1 MTFDVTFST
10 NIPYNDPK
18 YNSISL
24 MIGGELKVD
33 SSDPFLAFP
42 VSEQTKQLVAST
54 ANLAIANAF
63 MNYQQVGYLEIA
75 GNLLPVIN
83 AVADALRARNFYLVG
98 ASIHQ
103 FMPDEASARRIEQID
118 SMNQILANPQA
129 IASKMAEAQAA
140 AEKSISAAESP
151 APAVP
156 VSLAPAAA
164 SVPAPVSAPAFA
176 AVSAPAAAP
185 AAPVA
190 APAAPSFVPASPVAA
205 PAAPVTAAAPAP
217 VATASPAPAQ
227 PQLMRYCIRCGT
239 LASGSKFCT
248 NCGSSLIRKN

>member
-1 MTFDVTFST
+1 MTF
-10 NIPYNDPK
+10 DPK

-24 MIGGELKVD
+24 TIGGELKVD

-63 MNYQQVGYLEIA
+63 MKYQQVGYLEIA

-151 APAVP
+151 APAP
-156 VSLAPAAA
+156 VSPVPAAA
-164 SVPAPVSAPAFA
+164 SVPAPVAAPAYAALSAP
-176 AVSAPAAAP
+176 VVP

-190 APAAPSFVPASPVAA
+190 APAAPSFDPASP
-205 PAAPVTAAAPAP
+205 AAATAP
-217 VATASPAPAQ
+217 VATVAPAPAQ
-227 PQLMRYCIRCGT
+227 PQLMRYSNRCGT

>member
-24 MIGGELKVD
+24 TIGGELKVD

-63 MNYQQVGYLEIA
+63 MKYQQVGYLEIA

-156 VSLAPAAA
+156 VSPAPAAA
-164 SVPAPVSAPAFA
+164 SVPAPVAAPAYA
-176 AVSAPAAAP
+176 AVSAPVVP

-190 APAAPSFVPASPVAA
+190 APAAPSFVPASP
-205 PAAPVTAAAPAP
+205 AAAPAP
-217 VATASPAPAQ
+217 VATAAPAPAQ